1 MIHELCDV
9 NNSDQD
15 VTSEVAKSSQDLATE
30 TTAARDGDHDEGT
43 ASAWQRRRNRRE
55 LSAVSGMVSAVW
67 NIQVV
72 TRRQKS
78 ATEISMVNV
87 RTAGRFSRV
96 RAESATYCRAAI
108 QPRQTAG
115 KLYLRGSCAKNLF
128 PNSRTDI

>member
-1 MIHELCDV
+1 MQIHACCKTVPTGWRWSVIHECCGV
-9 NNSDQD
+9 NNSGQD

-30 TTAARDGDHDEGT
+30 TTRARNGDHDDGT
-43 ASAWQRRRNRRE
+43 APARQQRRNRRE

-96 RAESATYCRAAI
+96 RAESA
-108 QPRQTAG
+108 
-115 KLYLRGSCAKNLF
+115 LF
-128 PNSRTDI
+128 A